1 MRLDRFFQGQSELF
15 QQAFFLIHTAK
26 KQFAWKGNLIALED
40 EIDSCS
46 NFVLDRL
53 LKAKLNNQYKQKIYL
68 RFFIDN
74 ICPILWNL

>member
-53 LKAKLNNQYKQKIYL
+53 LIKS
-68 RFFIDN
+68 
-74 ICPILWNL
+74 